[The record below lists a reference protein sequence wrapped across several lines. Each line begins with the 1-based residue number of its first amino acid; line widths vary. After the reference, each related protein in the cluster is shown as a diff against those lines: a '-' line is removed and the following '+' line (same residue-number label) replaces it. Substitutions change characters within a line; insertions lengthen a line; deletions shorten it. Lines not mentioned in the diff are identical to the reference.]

1 MRPISSN
8 ALSDRQQFLP
18 LLFSFLQQRTAQT
31 TTVYTTVTSILMT
44 NSTQSCI
51 ASWQFAPSG
60 FVNTQNF
67 TGGPITASSTMPCL
81 RRRRSA
87 EMVDA
92 LEESSSVIIAPTEI
106 IP

>member
-1 MRPISSN
+1 MRPIGN
-8 ALSDRQQFLP
+8 DKRQQFIP
-18 LLFSFLQQRTAQT
+18 LLSSLLQRRTAQT
-31 TTVYTTVTSILMT
+31 TTVYTTVTSTLLT

-51 ASWQFAPSG
+51 AYWQFAPSG

-67 TGGPITASSTMPCL
+67 PGTPGGPITASSTLPCL

-92 LEESSSVIIAPTEI
+92 LQESSSVLIEPSEI

>member
-8 ALSDRQQFLP
+8 VLSDRQQFLP
-18 LLFSFLQQRTAQT
+18 LLLSLLQQRTAQT
-31 TTVYTTVTSILMT
+31 TTLYTTVTSTLMT

-51 ASWQFAPSG
+51 PSWQFAPLG
-60 FVNTQNF
+60 FVNTKIF
-67 TGGPITASSTMPCL
+67 PGGPITASSTMPCL

-92 LEESSSVIIAPTEI
+92 LEESRPVIIAPSEI